1 MQTREKALAVTAEV
15 GKAVLGKPE
24 AILKIMMAMLARGHV
39 LVEDTPSGTNSTD
52 GSVVNAVKADYTIAI
67 STLKF
72 AHVLPA
78 SNSYCGKIYT
88 VNIGIDESHYK
99 NNYARTITKK
109 DIKKNF
115 NKRDFNS
122 NKGSFGKKLNCRAE
136 PLQCKSKNY
145 SAAGH

>member
-1 MQTREKALAVTAEV
+1 MPNPQPTTTLFAHFKSSN
-15 GKAVLGKPE
+15 
-24 AILKIMMAMLARGHV
+24 IS
-39 LVEDTPSGTNSTD
+39 PS
-52 GSVVNAVKADYTIAI
+52 APIAI

-99 NNYARTITKK
+99 NNYAQTITKK

-122 NKGSFGKKLNCRAE
+122 NKGSFGHQLNICGSYLMPGASVIAA
-136 PLQCKSKNY
+136 KSALKTGVGLLKCAFPNY
-145 SAAGH
+145 